1 MLFRSEGVYKYN
13 LFSQSVISFGD
24 HEQLIS
30 KSYPLHP
37 VTIIL
42 LPKFSQLFGQN
53 ERTLFTFLYDE
64 SKYGFKGYVLH
75 QKGLYY
81 PDLLVDFFF
90 SGSEEKYNDNYKDV
104 VIYKKLYNQLVNLF
118 DVDEVIDAQRI
129 LKFILLW
136 NITNSNSIFVIS
148 KSLISFALG
157 IDVSKVEKIIDD
169 LLFRKIVRIN
179 LIHRNYE
186 IIEAS
191 SVDLELEIN
200 KALVLTKQKLGALD
214 SVVNYYNPFKT
225 VYPKIYNYQNDTVR
239 FCSVFISIESEY
251 PKDLPQADIYL
262 VFSFEETL
270 FNKDERTFHGHL
282 SSKKKEFIQIA
293 QRLAAIDL
301 LLSDRHFISEFKN
314 VDIDLQYEKDKIL
327 INLEIGRAHV

>member
-1 MLFRSEGVYKYN
+1 M
-13 LFSQSVISFGD
+13 
-24 HEQLIS
+24 
-30 KSYPLHP
+30 HP

-186 IIEAS
+186 I
-191 SVDLELEIN
+191 
-200 KALVLTKQKLGALD
+200 
-214 SVVNYYNPFKT
+214 
-225 VYPKIYNYQNDTVR
+225 
-239 FCSVFISIESEY
+239 
-251 PKDLPQADIYL
+251 
-262 VFSFEETL
+262 
-270 FNKDERTFHGHL
+270 
-282 SSKKKEFIQIA
+282 
-293 QRLAAIDL
+293 
-301 LLSDRHFISEFKN
+301 
-314 VDIDLQYEKDKIL
+314 
-327 INLEIGRAHV
+327 GRASCRERV